1 MTLSL
6 ATSAPSRPSVAQ
18 SRSSSMSASPELWD
32 SIILDSLAIRQ
43 VTKFLFQSPQTA
55 SFRETCPF
63 FVHSTAEK
71 DLEVPLGKGEAS
83 SASCRHPEA
92 GNGGPALHGDVLH
105 RGVLEDIVQLHR
117 NVEKKGRLKT
127 ESLKYTEM
135 VTLAW
140 LTKASAVLA
149 DTCQM
154 WSVPGA
160 WVLVRPSAS
169 VAQILLPS
177 MYCSMGVLPWRT
189 GLSASMKC

>member
-1 MTLSL
+1 M
-6 ATSAPSRPSVAQ
+6 
-18 SRSSSMSASPELWD
+18 
-32 SIILDSLAIRQ
+32 
-43 VTKFLFQSPQTA
+43 
-55 SFRETCPF
+55 
-63 FVHSTAEK
+63 
-71 DLEVPLGKGEAS
+71 
-83 SASCRHPEA
+83 
-92 GNGGPALHGDVLH
+92 LHG
-105 RGVLEDIVQLHR
+105 GVLEGVVQLHR
-117 NVEKKGRLKT
+117 NMEKKGRLKT